1 MSHRSGKHRTLLTIQ
16 TRTDTADG
24 AGGRTLAWSTFCTL
38 WGKQVIWR
46 GSAEFQADQLSSM
59 QVSRWE
65 TRYSA
70 GVQPKMRVLLGSRT
84 FEIGTIFDPDQKRQ
98 NMILV
103 CEELQNPGV

>member
-1 MSHRSGKHRTLLTIQ
+1 MSYRAGRARTLLTIQ

-24 AGGRTLAWSTFCTL
+24 AGGRTLVWSTHCTA
-38 WGKQVIWR
+38 WGRQIIWR

-65 TRYSA
+65 VRYRT
-70 GVQPKMRVLLGSRT
+70 GIEPKMRVLLGSRT
-84 FEIGTIFDPDQKRQ
+84 FEIGAIFDPDQKRQ
-98 NMILV
+98 TMILV